1 MRRTSISRTLIVV
14 ASAVLFVAGLHGQG
28 APAPGARA
36 AAVDQAVPKNLKP
49 LLQARQSEMRLVTVR
64 YTLDRT
70 TLAGNFFGAGRG
82 GGGRGAGGGGGAGG
96 AAVQPEPLSPGRI
109 ARLARFDL
117 DWQAALAALDP
128 ATLSPAAKTELET
141 LTGTVQSNLKQAEI
155 ASLALAEIA
164 PLVPF
169 APSIVGLVEARIRIE
184 DIDPQKAAGTLTAVT
199 ADIGRVRSRLEAG
212 LAGRPSGDALRVAKD
227 VAARGPAA
235 VDALRAGLNE
245 WFTFYNGHDPLFTWW
260 MGLPF
265 KKVDAAL
272 QGYATFLREKV
283 VPADGSSPTASPVSR
298 GSIAPGPAPKYPSVP
313 DLKELIALPQDEM
326 IDIVQRFRGQGSA
339 GGRGG
344 RGGGAAAGTGVGGG
358 QGAPPAGT
366 RGQATPVAAA
376 APAALAGPVRDR
388 KFHEDW
394 LKALKTLDFDKLSRN
409 AQVDYLYIKK
419 MAELQIARVGIAL
432 PENPPRKT
440 DSSGIPG
447 PARGRQGLIF
457 DLQDD
462 LVPYTPEELIAI
474 GEEEF
479 AWCEAEMK
487 KASRQLGLGDDW
499 KAALEK
505 VKGMTPPP
513 GGQAR
518 AVRDLMF
525 EAVDYLRA
533 SDLLNVPAV
542 AAESLHMIM
551 MTPERQLVNPFFTG
565 GSEISVS
572 YPTDTME
579 YDARLQSMRGN
590 NTPFSHATA
599 FHEVIPGH
607 NLVGYMSA
615 RHRGYRP
622 SLGGS
627 SPFYGE
633 GWPLYWEITMYD
645 IGFHDTPEKKIGALF
660 WRMHRCAR
668 IIFSL
673 KFHMG
678 QWSPQECVDF
688 LVDRVGFERDN
699 AMGEVRRSFQ
709 GGYGPLYQAAYLL
722 GGMQIRALR
731 KELVDSG
738 AMGQKAFHDEVLR
751 QGSMPIALLRLA
763 VGRQKLTRDT
773 SVDWKFYGQKT
784 ESRIQNSES
793 RRLRGKTVPEP

>member
-1 MRRTSISRTLIVV
+1 LTV
-14 ASAVLFVAGLHGQG
+14 SAFAILLVAGVAGQG
-28 APAPGARA
+28 APAPGAPRA
-36 AAVDQAVPKNLKP
+36 QAVQAEQGVPKDLKP
-49 LLQARQSEMRLVTVR
+49 LLTPRQSEMRLVTAR
-64 YTLDRT
+64 YTLDRA
-70 TLAGNFFGAGRG
+70 TLSGNYFGGSGRG
-82 GGGRGAGGGGGAGG
+82 GGGRGAGGPGGAGGG
-96 AAVQPEPLSPGRI
+96 AAVQPDPLSPARI
-109 ARLARFDL
+109 ARLKRFDL
-117 DWQAALAALDP
+117 DWQAALAALD
-128 ATLSPAAKTELET
+128 ASALMPAAKTELET
-141 LTGTVQSNLKQAEI
+141 LKGTVQSNSQQLGAQSA
-155 ASLALAEIA
+155 ALFQIL

-169 APSIVGLVEARIRIE
+169 APSIVNLVEARIRL
-184 DIDPQKAAGTLTAVT
+184 DDLDPQKAAGTLTAV
-199 ADIGRVRSRLEAG
+199 AAEIGRVKAKLEAG
-212 LAGRPSGDALRVAKD
+212 LAGSAAPDGLRVTKD

-235 VDALRAGLNE
+235 VEALRTGLAE
-245 WFTFYNGHDPLFTWW
+245 WFTFYNGYDPMFTWW

-272 QGYATFLREKV
+272 QGYAQFLREKV
-283 VPADGSSPTASPVSR
+283 VPADGTAPNAPNPASVT
-298 GSIAPGPAPKYPSVP
+298 IMPGPPPKVPSVP
-313 DLKELIALPQDEM
+313 DLKELIALPQDETT
-326 IDIVQRFRGQGSA
+326 DIVQRFRGS

-344 RGGGAAAGTGVGGG
+344 PRGDAA
-358 QGAPPAGT
+358 QGAGGVT
-366 RGQATPVAAA
+366 
-376 APAALAGPVRDR
+376 RDR
-388 KFHEDW
+388 KFYEDW

-409 AQVDYLYIKK
+409 AEVDYLFIKK
-419 MAELQIARVGIAL
+419 MAELQIARIGIAL

-440 DSSGIPG
+440 DASGITG
-447 PARGRQGLIF
+447 QARGRQGLIF
-457 DLQDD
+457 DLQDE

-474 GEEEF
+474 GEQEF

-487 KASRQLGLGDDW
+487 KASRQMGLGDDW

-513 GGQAR
+513 GGQAGV
-518 AVRDLMF
+518 VRDLMF

-533 SDLLNVPAV
+533 KDLLNVPAV

-615 RHRGYRP
+615 RYRGYRP
-622 SLGGS
+622 ALGGN
-627 SPFYGE
+627 SPFFAE

-678 QWSPQECVDF
+678 EWSPQECVDF
-688 LVDRVGFERDN
+688 LVDRVGFEREN
-699 AMGEVRRSFQ
+699 AIGEVRRSFQ

-722 GGMQIRALR
+722 GGMQLRGLR

-738 AMGQKAFHDEVLR
+738 LMPQKAFHDEVLR
-751 QGSMPIALLRLA
+751 QGAMPIALLRLA
-763 VGRQKLTRDT
+763 VGRQKLTRDM
-773 SVDWKFYGQKT
+773 SVDWRF
-784 ESRIQNSES
+784 R
-793 RRLRGKTVPEP
+793 

>member
-1 MRRTSISRTLIVV
+1 MRLRTQNSGLKTRHSRHMRCNAVGRVLIVL
-14 ASAVLFVAGLHGQG
+14 ASAFLIVAGLQGQG
-28 APAPGARA
+28 APAPGAQGVQAGQA
-36 AAVDQAVPKNLKP
+36 APKNLKP
-49 LLQARQSEMRLVTVR
+49 LLQARQSEMRLVTAR
-64 YTLDRT
+64 YTLDRA
-70 TLAGNFFGAGRG
+70 TLSGNFFGAARG
-82 GGGRGAGGGGGAGG
+82 GGGRGAGGAGGAGG
-96 AAVQPEPLSPGRI
+96 AAVQPEPLSPGRV

-128 ATLSPAAKTELET
+128 AALSPAAKAELET
-141 LTGTVQSNLKQAEI
+141 LRGTVQSNLTQAES
-155 ASLALAEIA
+155 ASLALAEMA

-184 DIDPQKAAGTLTAVT
+184 DVDPQKAAGTLTAVT
-199 ADIGRVRSRLEAG
+199 AEIGRVKARLEAG
-212 LAGRPSGDALRVAKD
+212 LAGGSSGDALRVARD
-227 VAARGPAA
+227 AAARGPAA
-235 VDALRAGLNE
+235 VDALRTGLTE
-245 WFTFYNGHDPLFTWW
+245 WFTFYNGYDPLFTWW

-265 KKVDAAL
+265 KKADAAL

-283 VPADGSSPTASPVSR
+283 VPADGASPTAPAAKPAT
-298 GSIAPGPAPKYPSVP
+298 IAPAPPPKYPSVP
-313 DLKELIALPQDEM
+313 DLRELIALPQDEM
-326 IDIVQRFRGQGSA
+326 TDIVQRFRGAGGA

-344 RGGGAAAGTGVGGG
+344 
-358 QGAPPAGT
+358 QGA
-366 RGQATPVAAA
+366 RGAA
-376 APAALAGPVRDR
+376 APAGAPAAQAGPVRDR
-388 KFHEDW
+388 AFYEGW

-419 MAELQIARVGIAL
+419 MAELQIARLGITL
-432 PENPPRKT
+432 PETPPRKA

-505 VKGMTPPP
+505 VKGMAPPP

-518 AVRDLMF
+518 VVRDLMF

-533 SDLLNVPAV
+533 RDLLNVPAV

-579 YDARLQSMRGN
+579 YDARLQSIRGN

-615 RHRGYRP
+615 RYRGYRP

-645 IGFHDTPEKKIGALF
+645 IGFHDTPERKIGALF

-688 LVDRVGFERDN
+688 LVDRVGFEREN

-731 KELVDSG
+731 RELVDSG
-738 AMGQKAFHDEVLR
+738 LMDQKAFHDEVLR

-773 SVDWKFYGQKT
+773 SVDWRF
-784 ESRIQNSES
+784 R
-793 RRLRGKTVPEP
+793 

>member
-1 MRRTSISRTLIVV
+1 M
-14 ASAVLFVAGLHGQG
+14 
-28 APAPGARA
+28 
-36 AAVDQAVPKNLKP
+36 
-49 LLQARQSEMRLVTVR
+49 
-64 YTLDRT
+64 
-70 TLAGNFFGAGRG
+70 
-82 GGGRGAGGGGGAGG
+82 
-96 AAVQPEPLSPGRI
+96 
-109 ARLARFDL
+109 
-117 DWQAALAALDP
+117 
-128 ATLSPAAKTELET
+128 
-141 LTGTVQSNLKQAEI
+141 
-155 ASLALAEIA
+155 
-164 PLVPF
+164 
-169 APSIVGLVEARIRIE
+169 
-184 DIDPQKAAGTLTAVT
+184 KA
-199 ADIGRVRSRLEAG
+199 RLEAG
-212 LAGRPSGDALRVAKD
+212 LAGGSSGDALRVGKD

-235 VDALRAGLNE
+235 VDALRAGLTE
-245 WFTFYNGHDPLFTWW
+245 WFTFYNGYDPLFTWW

-272 QGYATFLREKV
+272 QGYAQFLREKV
-283 VPADGSSPTASPVSR
+283 APADGATPTAPAAR
-298 GSIAPGPAPKYPSVP
+298 PQTIAPAPPPKYPSVP

-326 IDIVQRFRGQGSA
+326 TDIVSRFRGAGA
-339 GGRGG
+339 AGARGGRGG
-344 RGGGAAAGTGVGGG
+344 RSGAMTPGG
-358 QGAPPAGT
+358 QAPPPAGA
-366 RGQATPVAAA
+366 RGAGTATQTVAAA
-376 APAALAGPVRDR
+376 MTAAIQAGPIPDR
-388 KFHEDW
+388 KFYEDW

-409 AQVDYLYIKK
+409 AQIDYLHIKK

-432 PENPPRKT
+432 PENPPRKA

-447 PARGRQGLIF
+447 AARGRQGLLF

-474 GEEEF
+474 GEQEF

-487 KASRQLGLGDDW
+487 KAARQMGLGDDW
-499 KAALEK
+499 KAALER
-505 VKGMTPPP
+505 VKGMHPPP
-513 GGQAR
+513 GGQANV
-518 AVRDLMF
+518 VRDLMF

-533 SDLLNVPAV
+533 KDLLNVPAV

-579 YDARLQSMRGN
+579 YDARLASMRGN

-607 NLVGYMSA
+607 NLMGYMSA
-615 RHRGYRP
+615 RYRGYRP
-622 SLGGS
+622 SLGGGGG
-627 SPFYGE
+627 PFYGE
-633 GWPLYWEITMYD
+633 GWPLYWEITLYD

-678 QWSPQECVDF
+678 EWSPQECVDF
-688 LVDRVGFERDN
+688 LVDRVGFEREN
-699 AMGEVRRSFQ
+699 AIGEVRRSFQ
-709 GGYGPLYQAAYLL
+709 GGYGPLYQLAYLM
-722 GGMQIRALR
+722 GGIQIRAMR

-738 AMGQKAFHDEVLR
+738 LMEQKAFHDEVLR

-773 SVDWKFYGQKT
+773 PVEWKFYGQKI
-784 ESRIQNSES
+784 ED
-793 RRLRGKTVPEP
+793 RRQKIEDRR

>member
-1 MRRTSISRTLIVV
+1 MFVTRSLIAVALAILLVV
-14 ASAVLFVAGLHGQG
+14 GLSGQG
-28 APAPGARA
+28 APA
-36 AAVDQAVPKNLKP
+36 AVPKDLKP
-49 LLQARQSEMRLVTVR
+49 LLMARQSEMRLVSAR

-70 TLAGNFFGAGRG
+70 TLAGNYFGGSGRG
-82 GGGRGAGGGGGAGG
+82 GGGRGAGGPVGAGGG
-96 AAVQPEPLSPGRI
+96 AAVQPEPLSPARI
-109 ARLARFDL
+109 ARLQRFDL
-117 DWQAALAALDP
+117 DWQAALAALD
-128 ATLSPAAKTELET
+128 ASTLSPAAKTELET
-141 LTGTVQSNLKQAEI
+141 LKGAVQSNLTQAEA
-155 ASLALAEIA
+155 ASLALAQIT

-169 APSIVGLVEARIRIE
+169 ARSIVGLVEARIRIE
-184 DIDPQKAAGTLTAVT
+184 DIDPQKAAGTLTAAT
-199 ADIGRVRSRLEAG
+199 AEIGRVKTRLEAG
-212 LAGRPSGDALRVAKD
+212 LAGGSSGDALRVGKD

-235 VDALRAGLNE
+235 VDALRAGLTE
-245 WFTFYNGHDPLFTWW
+245 WFTFYNGYDPLFTWW

-265 KKVDAAL
+265 KKADAAL
-272 QGYATFLREKV
+272 QGYSQFLRERV
-283 VPADGSSPTASPVSR
+283 VPADGTAPN
-298 GSIAPGPAPKYPSVP
+298 APNPASVTMVPAPPPKYPSVP
-313 DLKELIALPQDEM
+313 DLRELIALPQDEM
-326 IDIVQRFRGQGSA
+326 TDIVSRFRGSGGP

-344 RGGGAAAGTGVGGG
+344 RGGAMPAAGS
-358 QGAPPAGT
+358 GAPPAGG
-366 RGQATPVAAA
+366 RGAGVAAAQAPTPAAA
-376 APAALAGPVRDR
+376 APAGPVRDR

-394 LKALKTLDFDKLSRN
+394 LRALKTLDFDKLSRN
-409 AQVDYLYIKK
+409 AQVDYLFIKK

-432 PENPPRKT
+432 PENPPRKA

-474 GEEEF
+474 GEQEF

-487 KASRQLGLGDDW
+487 KASRQMGLGDDW

-505 VKGMTPPP
+505 VKGITPPP
-513 GGQAR
+513 GGQAG

-533 SDLLNVPAV
+533 KDLMNVPAV

-615 RHRGYRP
+615 RYRGYRP
-622 SLGGS
+622 SLGGN
-627 SPFYGE
+627 SPFYSE

-678 QWSPQECVDF
+678 DWSPQECVDF
-688 LVDRVGFERDN
+688 LVDRVGFEREN
-699 AMGEVRRSFQ
+699 AIGEVRRSFQ
-709 GGYGPLYQAAYLL
+709 GGYGPLYQLAYLM
-722 GGMQIRALR
+722 GGIQMRAMR

-738 AMGQKAFHDEVLR
+738 LMEQKAFHDEVLR

-763 VGRQKLTRDT
+763 IGRQKLTRDT
-773 SVDWKFYGQKT
+773 SVDWRF
-784 ESRIQNSES
+784 R
-793 RRLRGKTVPEP
+793 

>member
-1 MRRTSISRTLIVV
+1 MRRTFITRTLIVL
-14 ASAVLFVAGLHGQG
+14 ASAVLLVAGLHGQG
-28 APAPGARA
+28 APAPGAQGLQA
-36 AAVDQAVPKNLKP
+36 DQAVPKNLRP
-49 LLQARQSEMRLVTVR
+49 LLQPRQSEMRLVTAR
-64 YTLDRT
+64 YTLDRAT
-70 TLAGNFFGAGRG
+70 ISGNYFGAGRG
-82 GGGRGAGGGGGAGG
+82 GGGRGAGGPGGAAGG
-96 AAVQPEPLSPGRI
+96 AAVQPAPLSPGRV

-117 DWQAALAALDP
+117 DWQKALAALDS
-128 ATLSPAAKTELET
+128 ATLSPAAKTDLET
-141 LTGTVQSNLKQAEI
+141 LKGSVQSNLKQAET
-155 ASLALAEIA
+155 ASLALAEIT

-169 APSIVGLVEARIRIE
+169 APSIVGLVEARIRLE
-184 DIDPQKAAGTLTAVT
+184 DLDPEKAAGKLTAVT
-199 ADIGRVRSRLEAG
+199 AEIGRVKAKLEAG
-212 LAGRPSGDALRVAKD
+212 LAGGAAPDGLRVTKD

-235 VDALRAGLNE
+235 VDALRAGLAE
-245 WFTFYNGHDPLFTWW
+245 WFTFYNGYDPLFTWW

-265 KKVDAAL
+265 KRVDAAL

-283 VPADGSSPTASPVSR
+283 VPSDGSSPTVSHVSR
-298 GSIAPGPAPKYPSVP
+298 ESIAPAPAPKYPSVP

-326 IDIVQRFRGQGSA
+326 TDILQRFRGP

-344 RGGGAAAGTGVGGG
+344 RGGQA
-358 QGAPPAGT
+358 APPAGA
-366 RGQATPVAAA
+366 RGAAEAAPPA
-376 APAALAGPVRDR
+376 APAAPAGPVRDR
-388 KFHEDW
+388 AFYENW

-409 AQVDYLYIKK
+409 AQIDYLYIRK
-419 MAELQIARVGIAL
+419 MAELQSARIGIAL
-432 PENPPRKT
+432 AENPPRKA

-505 VKGMTPPP
+505 VKEMHPPP

-518 AVRDLMF
+518 VVRDLMF

-533 SDLLNVPAV
+533 KDLLNVPEV

-607 NLVGYMSA
+607 NLVGYVSA
-615 RHRGYRP
+615 RYRGYRP

-678 QWSPQECVDF
+678 QWSPQESVDF
-688 LVDRVGFERDN
+688 LVDRVGFEREN

-722 GGMQIRALR
+722 GGIQMRALR
-731 KELVDSG
+731 KELVDTG
-738 AMGQKAFHDEVLR
+738 LIGQKAFHDEVLR

-773 SVDWKFYGQKT
+773 SVDWRF
-784 ESRIQNSES
+784 R
-793 RRLRGKTVPEP
+793 

>member
-1 MRRTSISRTLIVV
+1 MFRRHLTRALVV
-14 ASAVLFVAGLHGQG
+14 LVSAFVFAGVLHGQG
-28 APAPGARA
+28 APA
-36 AAVDQAVPKNLKP
+36 AVPKDLKP
-49 LLQARQSEMRLVTVR
+49 LLLPRLSEMRLVTAR

-70 TLAGNFFGAGRG
+70 TLWGNYFGGGRRG
-82 GGGRGAGGGGGAGG
+82 GGGRGAGEPVA

-109 ARLARFDL
+109 SRLQRFDL
-117 DWQAALAALDP
+117 DWQAALGALDP
-128 ATLSPAAKTELET
+128 SMLSPAAKAELET
-141 LTGTVQSNLKQAEI
+141 LKGTVQSNLRQAEST
-155 ASLALAEIA
+155 SLALAQIT

-199 ADIGRVRSRLEAG
+199 AEVARVKARLEAG
-212 LAGRPSGDALRVAKD
+212 LAGGSSGDELRVAKD

-235 VDALRAGLNE
+235 VDALRAGLTE
-245 WFTFYNGHDPLFTWW
+245 WFTFYNGYDPLFTWW

-272 QGYATFLREKV
+272 QGYAQFLREKV
-283 VPADGSSPTASPVSR
+283 VPADGASPTGPAAKPAT
-298 GSIAPGPAPKYPSVP
+298 IAPAPPPKYPSVP

-326 IDIVQRFRGQGSA
+326 TDIVSRFRGAGGA

-344 RGGGAAAGTGVGGG
+344 RGGGTPAAGP
-358 QGAPPAGT
+358 GAPPAGA
-366 RGQATPVAAA
+366 RGAGAAA
-376 APAALAGPVRDR
+376 AQAPAPAVAAPAGPVRDR
-388 KFHEDW
+388 KFYEDW
-394 LKALKTLDFDKLSRN
+394 LKALKTLDFDKLTRN
-409 AQVDYLYIKK
+409 AQIDYLYIRK
-419 MAELQIARVGIAL
+419 MAELQIARVGTTL
-432 PENPPRKT
+432 PANPPRKT
-440 DSSGIPG
+440 DTSGIPG
-447 PARGRQGLIF
+447 PARGRLGLVF

-462 LVPYTPEELIAI
+462 LVPYTPEELIAL
-474 GEEEF
+474 GEQEF
-479 AWCEAEMK
+479 AWCEAEMR
-487 KASRQLGLGDDW
+487 KASRQMGLGDDW

-505 VKGMTPPP
+505 VKGMHPPP

-518 AVRDLMF
+518 VVRDLMF

-533 SDLLNVPAV
+533 NNLLNVPTV

-572 YPTDTME
+572 YPTDTMD
-579 YDARLQSMRGN
+579 YDARLASMRGN

-607 NLVGYMSA
+607 NLMGYMSA
-615 RHRGYRP
+615 RYRGYRP

-633 GWPLYWEITMYD
+633 GWPLYWEITLYD
-645 IGFHDTPEKKIGALF
+645 IGFHDTPEKKVGALF

-678 QWSPQECVDF
+678 EWSPQECVDF
-688 LVDRVGFERDN
+688 LADRVGFEREN
-699 AMGEVRRSFQ
+699 AIGEVRRSFQ
-709 GGYGPLYQAAYLL
+709 GGYGPLYQLAYLV
-722 GGMQIRALR
+722 GGIQMRAMR
-731 KELVDSG
+731 KELMDSG
-738 AMGQKAFHDEVLR
+738 LTDQKAFHDEVLR

-773 SVDWKFYGQKT
+773 SVEWKFYGQK
-784 ESRIQNSES
+784 IDD
-793 RRLRGKTVPEP
+793 RR